1 MNAEY
6 SVPLFKRIKRAILQ
20 VLIGI
25 LFRVLG
31 QVKISGKENIPAK
44 GSYMLVFNHVSMF
57 DAPFII
63 AFWPIAIEIL
73 GAAELWGRRGQ
84 DVVVRLYAP
93 IPIHRGEIDRDALGM
108 ALEALRSGAPLMI
121 SPEGGRSHQPGMRR
135 AKAGVVYLAER
146 TGVPILP
153 VGVTGTL
160 DDFFTRAKKGARPE
174 VQLLIGKPF
183 SLPED
188 SQFPG
193 VAPRDVRQAK
203 ADYILYQVAA
213 LLPPEYRGV
222 YAVTPPAAG
231 LPGQTSTETD

>member
-1 MNAEY
+1 MSTEY
-6 SVPLFKRIKRAILQ
+6 SVPFLKRVKRVILQ
-20 VLIGI
+20 AVIGI
-25 LFRVLG
+25 LFRILG
-31 QVKISGKENIPAK
+31 RVKVSGKANIPAK

-93 IPIHRGEIDRDALGM
+93 IPIHRGEVDRDALGL
-108 ALEALRSGAPLMI
+108 ALKALRSGAPLMI
-121 SPEGGRSHQPGMRR
+121 APEGGRSHQPGLRR

-160 DDFFTRAKKGARPE
+160 DDFFQRAKKGARPE
-174 VQLLIGKPF
+174 LQLLIGKPF

-203 ADYILYQVAA
+203 ADFIMYRIAE

-222 YAVTPPAAG
+222 YAETPPVEGTAAQ
-231 LPGQTSTETD
+231 LSPTAE

>member
-6 SVPLFKRIKRAILQ
+6 TVPLFKRIKRAILQ

-25 LFRVLG
+25 LFRILG
-31 QVKISGKENIPAK
+31 RVKVSGKENIPAK

-73 GAAELWGRRGQ
+73 GAVELWGRRGQ

-108 ALEALRSGAPLMI
+108 ALKALRSGAPLMI

-183 SLPED
+183 FLPED

-231 LPGQTSTETD
+231 LTGQTSTETD